1 MIKKEIGEM
10 KSESMKKVV
19 EYFSNNAKRGT
30 AKEIGVSGS
39 FMSSLCARGYMK
51 IVDTEEGFVCVDTSR
66 DLYRKVE
73 VNVYAPAKPIKVM
86 FADYCKSINILADAE
101 KRKANAMIE
110 CAKDK
115 LTAAQCLIGRI
126 DVVNPSN

>member
-1 MIKKEIGEM
+1 MVKKEIGEM
-10 KSESMKKVV
+10 RSDSMKKVV
-19 EYFSNNAKRGT
+19 EYFTHNAKRGT

-51 IVDTEEGFVCVDTSR
+51 VIDTEEAFVCVDESR
-66 DLYRKVE
+66 HLFRMVE

-86 FADYCKSINILADAE
+86 FADYCKSINELVEAE

-110 CAKDK
+110 CAKDR
-115 LTAAQCLIGRI
+115 LTSAQCLLGRI
-126 DVVNPSN
+126 DFVNPSN